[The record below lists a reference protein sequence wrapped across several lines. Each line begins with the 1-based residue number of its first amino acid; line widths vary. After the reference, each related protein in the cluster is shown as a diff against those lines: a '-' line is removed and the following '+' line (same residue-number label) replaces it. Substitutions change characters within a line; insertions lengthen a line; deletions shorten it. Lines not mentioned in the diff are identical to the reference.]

1 MFNHFHN
8 EGSPQLL
15 TKYRRAFALK
25 VFTLSP
31 SQLFCL
37 QKTSFLRHFVSCHAG
52 VICGMN
58 STFAGKNSRNLKTE
72 PRHNFVLQVVLDSLS
87 KTRSTLKYWHHPSKL
102 ARGFSEALGILN
114 VQERRFVDNFHL
126 YKPAVLRPSALGGIL
141 PFRSYIHPKIYG
153 ILSSFDS
160 LVIPM
165 ISRVIYLRDY
175 LLIRA
180 LELNGFRL
188 IPDQH
193 KDQIS
198 LAARE
203 WCVAKCAL
211 RDSPAKFV
219 TKVFCTIRI
228 ISFPWAKHLWARSQ
242 MKFSQAFKTKQMLIL
257 FSPSILT
264 L

>member
-102 ARGFSEALGILN
+102 ARGFSGSSGVINA
-114 VQERRFVDNFHL
+114 QERRFVDNFYL
-126 YKPAVLRPSALGGIL
+126 YKPTVLRPSALGRIL
-141 PFRSYIHPKIYG
+141 PLRSYTYPEIHG
-153 ILSSFDS
+153 IPSSSGWLGTPIIF
-160 LVIPM
+160 
-165 ISRVIYLRDY
+165 RVISLRNY
-175 LLIRA
+175 LLRRA
-180 LELNGFRL
+180 LDLFGFRL
-188 IPDQH
+188 SPDQH
-193 KDQIS
+193 KDKS
-198 LAARE
+198 GLTVRE
-203 WCVAKCAL
+203 WCVAPCAL
-211 RDSPAKFV
+211 HDSSANFV
-219 TKVFCTIRI
+219 TQLFR
-228 ISFPWAKHLWARSQ
+228 
-242 MKFSQAFKTKQMLIL
+242 KTRNL
-257 FSPSILT
+257 FSGAMHPQARFQLMFPRCSKLNKC
-264 L
+264 LFHSPLLS